1 MNFGHLL
8 NTSDEYRVSW
18 SSSDE
23 NTGKEDFK
31 ITKKYSNEIVL
42 MDFEYL
48 DKWIGTANFQKIL
61 EALENDKTEKKLF
74 VDIVLDVGSI

>member
-1 MNFGHLL
+1 
-8 NTSDEYRVSW
+8 
-18 SSSDE
+18 
-23 NTGKEDFK
+23 
-31 ITKKYSNEIVL
+31 

-74 VDIVLDVGSI
+74 VDIVLDAGSI

>member
-1 MNFGHLL
+1 
-8 NTSDEYRVSW
+8 
-18 SSSDE
+18 
-23 NTGKEDFK
+23 
-31 ITKKYSNEIVL
+31 

-48 DKWIGTANFQKIL
+48 DKWIRTANFQKIL

>member
-1 MNFGHLL
+1 
-8 NTSDEYRVSW
+8 
-18 SSSDE
+18 
-23 NTGKEDFK
+23 
-31 ITKKYSNEIVL
+31 

-74 VDIVLDVGSI
+74 VDIVLDVGSIQQYYGSLQMKIIMKTKMIRENLRGKMATIISQY